1 MLKIP
6 FFKKKKMAVHCPQM
20 CSLGEKNKQYKNIE
34 RKIQKHYLVGAN
46 HGHILM
52 YTLTEICL
60 YLFSLNVI

>member
-1 MLKIP
+1 MFKIP
-6 FFKKKKMAVHCPQM
+6 FFKKNDSALPTDVLP
-20 CSLGEKNKQYKNIE
+20 GRKNKQYKNIE
-34 RKIQKHYLVGAN
+34 RKMQKHYLVGAN

>member
-1 MLKIP
+1 MFKIP
-6 FFKKKKMAVHCPQM
+6 FFKKKNGSALPADV
-20 CSLGEKNKQYKNIE
+20 LAGRKNKQYKNIE
-34 RKIQKHYLVGAN
+34 RKMQKHYLVGAN